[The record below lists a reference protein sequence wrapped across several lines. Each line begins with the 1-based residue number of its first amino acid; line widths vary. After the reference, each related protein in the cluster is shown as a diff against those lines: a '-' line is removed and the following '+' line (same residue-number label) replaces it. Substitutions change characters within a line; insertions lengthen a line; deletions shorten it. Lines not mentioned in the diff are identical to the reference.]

1 MRACVR
7 ERESARTRARE
18 LECVHCG
25 VGDEE
30 GDGGGDGVRGV
41 SAGACRVA
49 GIGRGSGIAAPVA
62 FREAVRRCVRWRE
75 FLPD

>member
-1 MRACVR
+1 M
-7 ERESARTRARE
+7 
-18 LECVHCG
+18 HCG